1 MLKIS
6 SEQGQSIVD
15 KMMKVIPY
23 NINVMDNVGT
33 IIGSGQKERIGV
45 AHEGAIEAI
54 KSHKMVEIYY
64 DGEGAKKGVNL
75 PIRFGGEVV
84 GVIGISGNPDEV
96 RAFAELVKVTAELLI
111 NQQDMMDEKRFR
123 ERLEEEFFYHWIYNT
138 KEYEE
143 DFIQRGKNLDIDISY
158 LRRAVVIEGQNIEKE
173 VIKKFLF
180 KGEYVLN
187 YYNNKILILI
197 HKDRDVKALINR
209 ILKKYENLEIA
220 FGGPERIVGVSA
232 KQAIKALEIGK
243 TLPLYNKV
251 YDYEKVSI
259 IDLVVKNGK
268 SSSIVEE
275 MKALEE
281 EGEGSD
287 LMKTLITF
295 IKRNG
300 EMSKVAEELHIHR
313 NSLSYRLN
321 KIESIT
327 GKNPRNYMDLYELIN
342 GVLVHSFN
350 KSTVQMHK
358 K

>member
-1 MLKIS
+1 MT

-33 IIGSGQKERIGV
+33 IIGSGQSERIGV

-54 KSHKMVEIYY
+54 KTHKMVEIHY
-64 DGEGAKKGVNL
+64 DGDNAKKGVNL
-75 PIRFGGEVV
+75 PIRFRGNVV

-111 NQQDMMDEKRFR
+111 KQQYMLDEKRFR
-123 ERLEEEFFYHWIYNT
+123 EKLEEEFFYHWIYNT

-143 DFIQRGKNLDIDISY
+143 EFIQRGKDLDIDISL
-158 LRRAVVIEGQNIEKE
+158 LRRAVVIDGKDIEKE
-173 VIKKFLF
+173 RIKKILF

-197 HKDRDVKALINR
+197 NKERDINVFINSLIKRYPN
-209 ILKKYENLEIA
+209 IEIA
-220 FGGPERIVGVSA
+220 FGRVEKIIGVSA
-232 KQAIKALEIGK
+232 KQAIKALDIGK
-243 TLPLYNKV
+243 TIPIYNRI

-259 IDLVVKNGK
+259 VDLIVKNGGGK
-268 SSSIVEE
+268 SILEK
-275 MKALEE
+275 MRALDE
-281 EGEGSD
+281 EGRASE
-287 LMKTLITF
+287 LMDTLITF

-300 EMSKVAEELHIHR
+300 EMSKVAEDLHIHR

-342 GVLVHSFN
+342 GVLVYSFHN
-350 KSTVQMHK
+350 KTVQLHK
-358 K
+358 N